1 MHCIYDIKTKQNIR
15 SSENVFAKKIKYL
28 KVLAVPFYIVFFKTY
43 QNCYDICSLSPLQ
56 AIDIIEWFFKC

>member
-1 MHCIYDIKTKQNIR
+1 MILKQNKTLDHHK
-15 SSENVFAKKIKYL
+15 NVFAKKIKYL